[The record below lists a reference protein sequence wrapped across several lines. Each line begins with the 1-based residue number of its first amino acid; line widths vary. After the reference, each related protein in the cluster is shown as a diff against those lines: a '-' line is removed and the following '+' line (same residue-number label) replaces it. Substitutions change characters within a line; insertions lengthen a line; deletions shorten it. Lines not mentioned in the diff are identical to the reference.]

1 MSDTMERMIAPDSWD
16 NPATALMAVTALSN
30 LLYSALCCVHPDA
43 LWFLSAAK
51 TTAEDKIEADARR

>member
-1 MSDTMERMIAPDSWD
+1 MERMIAPDSWD
-16 NPATALMAVTALSN
+16 NPATALMVVTALRN
-30 LLYSALCCVHPDA
+30 ILYSALCCVRPDA